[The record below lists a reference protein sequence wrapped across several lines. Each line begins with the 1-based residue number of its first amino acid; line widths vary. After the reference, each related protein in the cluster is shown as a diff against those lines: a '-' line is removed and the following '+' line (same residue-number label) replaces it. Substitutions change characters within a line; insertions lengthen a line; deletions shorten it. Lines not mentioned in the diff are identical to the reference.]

1 MHRPNSLELLLAQ
14 FRPDPHAPQPPAIQ
28 KALLLAAR
36 LQDRVVAL
44 QTPAERRQQA
54 ELDRMLQHPQDKATL
69 ALLTDQAFRTAAP
82 RRALG
87 QFIHIVQSQGVPQY
101 FNPLQQVLLRALQK
115 FGPCA
120 PAIAVYAVKEQMRR
134 QTANVILPAEP
145 ATLLPHL
152 RARHAEGVRMNVN
165 FLGEAILGEEE
176 ARHRLL
182 LNLQGLQ
189 AAEVEVISI
198 KISTIYS
205 QISPLARDHTVATL
219 CDRLELLYRTAAHL
233 RFTRPDGDTAA
244 KFVYL
249 DMEEYR
255 DMDLTAEAFMRTL
268 ERPGLE
274 KAAAGIVLQAYIPDS
289 FAYQKRLCHWARGR
303 VAAGG
308 APITLRIVKGANL
321 ESERCEASQKGW
333 PQAPYMSKLETD
345 ANFHRMV
352 CEAMKPENVAAVRV
366 GIASHNLFDLAFA
379 LVLAV
384 ENGVLDHVQFE
395 MLEGMA
401 NPQRRALLELTENL
415 LLYAPLC
422 HKEDF
427 INAIGYLIRRLDEN
441 TGPENFL
448 RYAFRI
454 TAGSAEWRRLEE
466 KFVAA
471 AAAAENVSAAA
482 RRTQNRQL
490 PPPPANAVAR
500 GWQHLENEPDT
511 DFSLPHNSDWAKHL
525 VAAWAPRHGSAA
537 AEIPL
542 VVAGEEIRDGRRVRE
557 CTDPSRPGVVV
568 GRYRQADPGDV
579 DRAVACAAADPDGWR
594 ALAPAERFA
603 RLGRVADELRRCRA
617 DLMGAA
623 LADGG
628 KTLPESDPEVSE
640 AIDFVE
646 FYRANARWWQEFPTL
661 RARPK
666 GVVAVVSPWN
676 FPIAIPCGGVAAA
689 LAAGN
694 TVILKPASDAVLVA
708 WELCRSFWRGG
719 ISQKTLQFLPC
730 SGGQEGRQ
738 LVNHPDV
745 NAVILTG
752 GTETALQMLA
762 DKPSLALSAET
773 GGKNATIVTALA
785 DRDQAIKHVI
795 HSAFSHAGQKCSAT
809 SLLLLEAEVYD
820 DARFKHALCDAV
832 QSMTVGSA
840 WELKTKIGPLIRP
853 PTGDLDNALKTLDP
867 GESWAVLPRRLENN
881 RNLWSPGVKY
891 GVRPG
896 SYSHRTEFFGPVLSV
911 IRFESLA
918 EAIDIVNQTGYGL
931 TSGLQSLDDREH
943 RQWLA
948 GIRAGNLYIN
958 RTTVGAV
965 VLRQPFG
972 GMGKSAFGP
981 GIKAGGPNYVAEFMD
996 LADAEGGG
1004 AAETPAD
1011 PLLADLWARLQG
1023 GGPVPA
1029 AELPRLLAAVGSYA
1043 KNFAEEF
1050 AAQHDHFRLVGQ
1062 DNFRRYLPVRE
1073 LRVRIHPADTA
1084 FEVLARFSA
1093 AKTVGCRITVSTPPG
1108 YQSPLIEFLRTL
1120 IPLWPDSLEFVE
1132 ESDEALASVVRE
1144 RRTDRVRFAAADRVP
1159 AVVQQAA
1166 AVSGVY
1172 LASQPVLIEGH
1183 VELLWYVQEQSISFD
1198 YHRYGNLGPRSG
1210 EERAAVL

>member
-1 MHRPNSLELLLAQ
+1 M
-14 FRPDPHAPQPPAIQ
+14 
-28 KALLLAAR
+28 
-36 LQDRVVAL
+36 
-44 QTPAERRQQA
+44 
-54 ELDRMLQHPQDKATL
+54 
-69 ALLTDQAFRTAAP
+69 
-82 RRALG
+82 
-87 QFIHIVQSQGVPQY
+87 
-101 FNPLQQVLLRALQK
+101 
-115 FGPCA
+115 
-120 PAIAVYAVKEQMRR
+120 
-134 QTANVILPAEP
+134 
-145 ATLLPHL
+145 
-152 RARHAEGVRMNVN
+152 
-165 FLGEAILGEEE
+165 
-176 ARHRLL
+176 
-182 LNLQGLQ
+182 
-189 AAEVEVISI
+189 
-198 KISTIYS
+198 
-205 QISPLARDHTVATL
+205 
-219 CDRLELLYRTAAHL
+219 
-233 RFTRPDGDTAA
+233 
-244 KFVYL
+244 
-249 DMEEYR
+249 
-255 DMDLTAEAFMRTL
+255 
-268 ERPGLE
+268 
-274 KAAAGIVLQAYIPDS
+274 
-289 FAYQKRLCHWARGR
+289 
-303 VAAGG
+303 
-308 APITLRIVKGANL
+308 
-321 ESERCEASQKGW
+321 
-333 PQAPYMSKLETD
+333 
-345 ANFHRMV
+345 
-352 CEAMKPENVAAVRV
+352 
-366 GIASHNLFDLAFA
+366 
-379 LVLAV
+379 
-384 ENGVLDHVQFE
+384 
-395 MLEGMA
+395 
-401 NPQRRALLELTENL
+401 
-415 LLYAPLC
+415 
-422 HKEDF
+422 
-427 INAIGYLIRRLDEN
+427 
-441 TGPENFL
+441 
-448 RYAFRI
+448 
-454 TAGSAEWRRLEE
+454 
-466 KFVAA
+466 
-471 AAAAENVSAAA
+471 
-482 RRTQNRQL
+482 
-490 PPPPANAVAR
+490 
-500 GWQHLENEPDT
+500 
-511 DFSLPHNSDWAKHL
+511 
-525 VAAWAPRHGSAA
+525 
-537 AEIPL
+537 
-542 VVAGEEIRDGRRVRE
+542 VAGEEIRDGRRVRE

-568 GRYRQADPGDV
+568 GRYRQADSGDV

-594 ALAPAERFA
+594 TLAPAERFA

-1050 AAQHDHFRLVGQ
+1050 AAQHDHFLLVGQ

-1073 LRVRIHPADTA
+1073 LRIRIHPADTA
-1084 FEVLARFSA
+1084 FEVLARVSA

-1108 YQSPLIEFLRTL
+1108 YQSLLVEFLRTL
-1120 IPLWPDSLEFVE
+1120 IPLWPDALEFVE